1 MTLRTFFSS
10 TAGQG
15 LPAGFSKRG
24 VKGGGGVGSY
34 ARIKRIKRTLKS
46 RNNASRGIKIPCSRV
61 MEIFEVKGQCLAGPA
76 QNAAVRRVN
85 DELPFN

>member
-15 LPAGFSKRG
+15 FPAGFSKRG
-24 VKGGGGVGSY
+24 VKEGGGGGSY
-34 ARIKRIKRTLKS
+34 ARITTLKS
-46 RNNASRGIKIPCSRV
+46 RNNASRGVKIPCSRV
-61 MEIFEVKGQCLAGPA
+61 MEIFEVKGQCLAGPV

-85 DELPFN
+85 VELSFN